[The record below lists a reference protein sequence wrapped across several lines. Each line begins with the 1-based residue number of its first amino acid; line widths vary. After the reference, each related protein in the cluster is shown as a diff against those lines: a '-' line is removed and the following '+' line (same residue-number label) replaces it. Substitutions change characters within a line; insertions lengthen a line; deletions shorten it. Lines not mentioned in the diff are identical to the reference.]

1 MVKKHMQGSDGKY
14 HIKGAKFELLK
25 GSRAQV
31 WHGTAYQTKGELKKS
46 DLFMNKHGR
55 IVSRKKHHT
64 AKKEKRLEKAG
75 FFTKKGTFGYVK
87 KTAKKSKGSKKK
99 TKRTRH

>member
-1 MVKKHMQGSDGKY
+1 MKPINIQG
-14 HIKGAKFELLK
+14 
-25 GSRAQV
+25 
-31 WHGTAYQTKGELKKS
+31 TKINN
-46 DLFMNKHGR
+46 LFMSLHSIQRSNQRG
-55 IVSRKKHHT
+55 IRKNDINIINQEGDHFESSHDT
-64 AKKEKRLEKAG
+64 ELQEV